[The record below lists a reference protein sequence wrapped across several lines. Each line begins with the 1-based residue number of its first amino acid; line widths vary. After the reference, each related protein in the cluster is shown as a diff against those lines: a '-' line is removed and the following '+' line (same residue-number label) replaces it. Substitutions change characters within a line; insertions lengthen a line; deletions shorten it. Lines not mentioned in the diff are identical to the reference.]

1 MLSTRPLNR
10 IFACFAA
17 LALLLAACA
26 PPAAPQP
33 TELAPAATPTA
44 LPPSATPA
52 PPTASPAPTDD
63 PNQAVTSPPNL
74 GTAEPDPVL
83 PPWAP
88 QPGDDDLTRG
98 PAYLDF
104 TAVLLLESFPVQVQ
118 LQLEG
123 TRPTPCHQLRV
134 AVAPP
139 DKRNQIV
146 VEVYTL
152 TDPGQACTQ
161 QLAPFTA
168 NVALGSYPAGTYT
181 VLVNGEPAA
190 EFTV

>member
-1 MLSTRPLNR
+1 MPSTRPSHQLL
-10 IFACFAA
+10 AGFAA

-26 PPAAPQP
+26 PPAAAPQP
-33 TELAPAATPTA
+33 TERPPT
-44 LPPSATPA
+44 ATPA
-52 PPTASPAPTDD
+52 LPATPAPTDD
-63 PNQAVTSPPNL
+63 PDQAVTSPPDL

-88 QPGDDDLTRG
+88 QPGDDALERG
-98 PAYLDF
+98 PVYLDINE
-104 TAVLLLESFPVQVQ
+104 VLLLESYPVQVQ
-118 LQLEG
+118 LRLEG
-123 TRPTPCHQLRV
+123 SRPTPCHHLRV

-152 TDPGQACTQ
+152 TDPGQVCTQ
-161 QLAPFTA
+161 QLAPFTESIG
-168 NVALGSYPAGTYT
+168 LGSYPAGTYT
-181 VLVNGEPAA
+181 VLVNGAQAA